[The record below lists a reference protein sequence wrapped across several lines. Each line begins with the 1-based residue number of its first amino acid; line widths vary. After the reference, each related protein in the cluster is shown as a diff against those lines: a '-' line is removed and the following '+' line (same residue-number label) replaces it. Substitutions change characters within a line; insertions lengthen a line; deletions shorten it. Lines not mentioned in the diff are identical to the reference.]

1 MAMNELSGGD
11 NPDTPN
17 DPALQ
22 AATDTTTEPTGA
34 HAFEQLLNSLR
45 QAGSVPET
53 PVRSDAKRRAARY
66 VAQLPVRY
74 RWPNGKAWFNGTAAN
89 ISATGL
95 LVALDYADQRIIRD
109 PSAPADDALE
119 LAIELRTTP
128 VQLPASISC
137 AARHVRT
144 TVAPGRVVQS
154 AIGVVVGTWQL
165 KRSRGAAG

>member
-1 MAMNELSGGD
+1 MNQLYYGD

-22 AATDTTTEPTGA
+22 AATDTTTEPAGA

-45 QAGSVPET
+45 QTGSVIET
-53 PVRSDAKRRAARY
+53 PLRSGDKRRAARH

-74 RWPNGKAWFNGTAAN
+74 RWPDGKAWFNGTTAN

-95 LVALDYADQRIIRD
+95 LFALDYADPRIVRD
-109 PSAPADDALE
+109 RSAPADDALE
-119 LAIELRTTP
+119 LAIDLRTTP
-128 VQLPASISC
+128 AQLPASISC
-137 AARHVRT
+137 SARFVRT
-144 TVAPGRVVQS
+144 VVAPGRIVQS